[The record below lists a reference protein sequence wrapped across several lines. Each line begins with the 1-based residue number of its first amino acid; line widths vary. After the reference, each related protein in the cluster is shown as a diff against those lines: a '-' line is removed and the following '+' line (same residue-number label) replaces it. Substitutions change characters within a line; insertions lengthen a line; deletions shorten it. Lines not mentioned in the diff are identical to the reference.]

1 MMVPRF
7 GLNRFDARSVDAF
20 AADVR
25 RAEELGWDAA
35 LQPDS
40 QLRRRDTYVL
50 LAAAARAT
58 ERIVLGPL
66 LANPVNRHP
75 TVTASS
81 IATIDELAPG
91 RTLLGWGVGDT
102 AVRLAGLRPARVK
115 ELEASTRLMRAL
127 LDGEAVEVGAARPA
141 QLPHHRP
148 VPIWIAAGGP
158 RTLRMA
164 GGVADGVFIRVGTH
178 AANIGVAVEAIRAG
192 AAEAGRDPAAVRCGG
207 DLPHGARGR
216 AGAARS
222 RWASRWPPATT
233 STRPPSSRRRGL
245 AWAGPHPET
254 LKHEHKVWP
263 DFHHAPDLEASGR
276 VVDFLPT
283 DAADAFCLRGGPDA
297 DRRAARPG
305 DQRGAGRAR
314 LRRAPSDS
322 ESRDCPTTPST
333 ATWRAWRA
341 RSCRAC
347 GPGSALGRPEVA
359 ALTTAEEGLSE
370 HARRNR
376 AAWDRQADDWREPGQ
391 RAWAETEPTWGIWQV
406 PESELRVLPDVD
418 GQDVI
423 ELGCGTA
430 YWSAWL
436 ARRGARVTGIDNS
449 ARQLQ
454 TARQLQ
460 REHGL
465 EFPLLH
471 GSAEAVPLPDASFD
485 LAFSEYGAS
494 IWCDPRVWVPEAAR
508 LLRPGGRLIFMK
520 HSTILT
526 LCGPDDDAPVGDRLV
541 RNYFGLHRLE
551 WSTDGSVEFDLPY
564 AEWIDLFRA
573 CGFTIERLVAVQA
586 PAGATSRHKYVSLEW
601 ARRWPTEDI
610 WRVRKGWA
618 S

>member
-1 MMVPRF
+1 MTAPRF

-115 ELEASTRLMRAL
+115 ELEAGTRLMRAL
-127 LDGEAVEVGAARPA
+127 LDGEHVEVGAARPA
-141 QLPHHRP
+141 HLPHHRP

-178 AANIGVAVEAIRAG
+178 PANIGVAVEAIRAG
-192 AAEAGRDPAAVRCGG
+192 AAEAGRDPAAVRVAAIFHTVLV
-207 DLPHGARGR
+207 DEPHR
-216 AGAARS
+216 ALAMGKSMAAGYYEYSPTLFEAPR
-222 RWASRWPPATT
+222 
-233 STRPPSSRRRGL
+233 L
-245 AWAGPHPET
+245 AWAGPHPEA

-276 VVDFLPT
+276 AVDFLPT
-283 DAADAFCLRGGPDA
+283 DAADAFCLRGGPDQIVDQLVQA
-297 DRRAARPG
+297 IPRRPSRSTTWCSIRFRIP
-305 DQRGAGRAR
+305 
-314 LRRAPSDS
+314 RR
-322 ESRDCPTTPST
+322 PTTRST
-333 ATWRAWRA
+333 ATRRASRA

-347 GPGSALGRPEVA
+347 GPGSALGRPEVT
-359 ALTTAEEGLSE
+359 ALTTGDEGLSE

-376 AAWDRQADDWREPGQ
+376 AAWDRQADDWREPGR

-449 ARQLQ
+449 ARQLE

-485 LAFSEYGAS
+485 LALSEYGAS

-541 RNYFGLHRLE
+541 RDYFGLHRLE

-586 PAGATSRHKYVSLEW
+586 PAGATSRHTYVSLEW

-610 WRVRKGWA
+610 WRVRKDGA

>member
-1 MMVPRF
+1 M
-7 GLNRFDARSVDAF
+7 
-20 AADVR
+20 R

-115 ELEASTRLMRAL
+115 ELEAGTRLMRAL

-141 QLPHHRP
+141 HLPHHRP

-192 AAEAGRDPAAVRCGG
+192 AAEAGRDPAAVRVAAIFHTVLVDEPRPRARDGQVDG
-207 DLPHGARGR
+207 RRLLRVLPHPLRGAAARLGGPAPGGAQARAQGLARLPPR
-216 AGAARS
+216 AGPRGERTGRGLPAARMRPTPS
-222 RWASRWPPATT
+222 ACGAAP
-233 STRPPSSRRRGL
+233 TRSSSSSSRRS
-245 AWAGPHPET
+245 P
-254 LKHEHKVWP
+254 
-263 DFHHAPDLEASGR
+263 
-276 VVDFLPT
+276 
-283 DAADAFCLRGGPDA
+283 
-297 DRRAARPG
+297 RRRS
-305 DQRGAGRAR
+305 RSTTWSSIRFRIRR
-314 LRRAPSDS
+314 L
-322 ESRDCPTTPST
+322 PTTPST
-333 ATWRAWRA
+333 ATWRASRA

-359 ALTTAEEGLSE
+359 ALTTADEGLSE

-391 RAWAETEPTWGIWQV
+391 RAWAQTEPTWGIWQV

-449 ARQLQ
+449 ARQLE

-465 EFPLLH
+465 AFPLLH

-526 LCGPDDDAPVGDRLV
+526 LCGPDDDA
-541 RNYFGLHRLE
+541 
-551 WSTDGSVEFDLPY
+551 
-564 AEWIDLFRA
+564 
-573 CGFTIERLVAVQA
+573 
-586 PAGATSRHKYVSLEW
+586 
-601 ARRWPTEDI
+601 RWPTGSPATTSASTGSSGPPMAPSSSTCPMPSGSTCSA
-610 WRVRKGWA
+610 RAASPSSGWSPSRPPPA
-618 S
+618 PRRATST